1 MVRAQKETHLI
12 LLCLRPDTIQQLR
25 DFYISK
31 KGTIVHFPFDE
42 VTLVFKVMEK
52 IDALVRLDTWEKW
65 EQQINLKYNPEN
77 AIELR
82 GVYEGVQPG

>member
-1 MVRAQKETHLI
+1 
-12 LLCLRPDTIQQLR
+12 
-25 DFYISK
+25 
-31 KGTIVHFPFDE
+31 
-42 VTLVFKVMEK
+42 MEK
-52 IDALVRLDTWEKW
+52 IDALVRLDTWEKG